1 MTLSVFLV
9 DDQRL
14 VRNGLR
20 MMIESDDDLA
30 VVGEAG
36 DGASAVNELRSV
48 DADVVLM
55 DIRMPIMDGVEATR
69 ELSRSGHPARV
80 LILTTFDL
88 DEYVFAALKAGAA
101 GFLLKD
107 ARKEEL
113 LSAIHNVAE
122 GGAVVAPTATR
133 RLLSHV
139 IDTLPHK
146 PLESDPRLE
155 LLTAREVEVLQEIA
169 SGANHREIAT
179 RPLMADGPVK
189 PPTRHLLSKLDCRDR
204 VSLVLF
210 AFATGVAKAGAAAP
224 DHRR

>member
-14 VRNGLR
+14 VRTGFR
-20 MMIESDDDLA
+20 MMIETDEDLV

-36 DGASAVNELRSV
+36 DGASAVEALRSV
-48 DADVVLM
+48 EADVVLM
-55 DIRMPIMDGVEATR
+55 DIRMPTMDGVEATR
-69 ELSRSGHPARV
+69 ELARLRHPAKV

-107 ARKEEL
+107 ARTEEL
-113 LSAIHNVAE
+113 LSAIHNVAD
-122 GGAVVAPTATR
+122 GGSVVAPTATR

-139 IDTLPHK
+139 IDVLPGGK
-146 PLESDPRLE
+146 PDPRLD
-155 LLTAREVEVLQEIA
+155 LLTARELEVL
-169 SGANHREIAT
+169 REIAAGANN
-179 RPLMADGPVK
+179 REIAARLFMADGTVK
-189 PPTRHLLSKLDCRDR
+189 THVGNLLSKLDCRDR

-210 AFATGVAKAGAAAP
+210 AFETGVAVRPKS
-224 DHRR
+224 

>member
-20 MMIESDDDLA
+20 MMIESDDDL
-30 VVGEAG
+30 VVAGEAG
-36 DGASAVNELRSV
+36 DGASAVNDLRFV

-55 DIRMPIMDGVEATR
+55 DIRMPIMDGVEATK
-69 ELSRSGHPARV
+69 ELSRLRHPARI

-107 ARKEEL
+107 ARTEEL
-113 LSAIHNVAE
+113 LSAIHNVAD

-139 IDTLPHK
+139 LDRLPHR
-146 PLESDPRLE
+146 PLESDPRLDF
-155 LLTAREVEVLQEIA
+155 LTAREVEVLQEIA
-169 SGANHREIAT
+169 SGANNREIAA
-179 RPLMADGPVK
+179 RLYISDGTVK
-189 PPTRHLLSKLDCRDR
+189 THIRNLLSKLDCRDR

-210 AFATGVAKAGAAAP
+210 AFETGVATAGVSTP
-224 DHRR
+224 DHRQ